1 MDVTIPYLLERCAFK
16 YPDQEAIISESG
28 RWTFRQWR
36 DRVNERCQDLLSLGV
51 RRGEHVATI
60 FFNGNEILEVF
71 LALLKIGAVIV
82 PLNMRLA
89 KSELA
94 YIIDHA
100 DVSTVV
106 LSPDF
111 ANVFESVKGNLPKV
125 KKYLVWG
132 QEAPSGMLPLT
143 KPGGPSSRVFV
154 DTSIRQEDIAF
165 ILYTAGTT
173 GKPKGVI
180 LTHQNLVWAA
190 VNLAFDSE
198 FRPHWK
204 ILLVFPLYHA
214 AAIML
219 VFTSLFVGCGLV
231 TVRTFDPKRVMEL
244 TEKEK
249 VDKLTFPPTVWNFI
263 LQLPGLEKFDTSS
276 VKSISSG
283 AETMPMETQ
292 KKLLRLIP
300 NAKLGDTYG
309 MSECAATIT
318 TLKPKYALKKLD
330 SVGKPF
336 INAEIRVVDDQN
348 KDAVPGAIGEIIVRG
363 PHVMSGY
370 YRDPEATAQALQGGW
385 LRTGDL
391 GTLDEEGFL
400 KIVDRKK
407 DMIISG
413 GENIYPK
420 EIEEVLYRHPK
431 ILEVAVVGKPDPQW
445 GENVHAVVALKEG
458 EKATEQ
464 EIIDYCRGQIASF
477 KKPKSISFVNRLPR
491 SPAGKVLKRI
501 LREEIAGKIQG

>member
-1 MDVTIPYLLERCAFK
+1 
-16 YPDQEAIISESG
+16 
-28 RWTFRQWR
+28 
-36 DRVNERCQDLLSLGV
+36 
-51 RRGEHVATI
+51 
-60 FFNGNEILEVF
+60 
-71 LALLKIGAVIV
+71 
-82 PLNMRLA
+82 MRLS
-89 KSELA
+89 KNELG
-94 YIIDHA
+94 YIVNHA

-106 LSPDF
+106 LSPEFTNLFD
-111 ANVFESVKGNLPKV
+111 SLKDNLPKV

-132 QEAPSGMLPLT
+132 DKAPSGMHALT
-143 KPGGPSSRVFV
+143 QPGGPSSSAFIEAP
-154 DTSIRQEDIAF
+154 IRQEDTAF

-180 LTHQNLVWAA
+180 LTHQNMVWSA

-198 FRPHWK
+198 FRPQWK

-219 VFTSLFVGCGLV
+219 VFTSLYVGCGLV
-231 TVRTFDPKRVMEL
+231 TVRTFDPKQVMEL

-249 VDKLTFPPTVWNFI
+249 VNKLTFPPTVWNFI
-263 LQLPGLEKFDTSS
+263 LQLPDLKKFDTSS
-276 VKSISSG
+276 VRSISSG
-283 AETMPMETQ
+283 AETMPMETK
-292 KKLLRLIP
+292 KKLLGLFP

-318 TLKPKYALKKLD
+318 TLKPEFSLKKLD

-336 INAEIRVVDDQN
+336 INAEIRVVDDQ
-348 KDAVPGAIGEIIVRG
+348 DRDTVPGAIGEIMVRG

-370 YRDPEATAQALQGGW
+370 YRDPEATAQTLQGGW

-420 EIEEVLYRHPK
+420 EIEEILYSHPK
-431 ILEVAVVGKPDPQW
+431 VLEVAVIGKPDPQW
-445 GENVHAVVALKEG
+445 GENVHAVIALREG

-464 EIIDYCRGQIASF
+464 EIIDYCRGKIASF
-477 KKPKSISFVNRLPR
+477 KKPKSVSFVKRLPR
-491 SPAGKVLKRI
+491 SSAGKVLKRV
-501 LREEIAGKIQG
+501 LRDEITGKVQG